1 VIAVRS
7 ARRLVAAASV
17 AAAAAALAGPGA
29 ASAADGGQV
38 WSTAGCGA
46 CHTLNVAGTRARVG
60 PNLDELAPTAAR
72 VAAKVRSGG
81 GGMPSFSTKL
91 AAADID
97 AVAAFVTANAGRL
110 PGQPPVN
117 GTIVA
122 ASTGPL
128 PDPAPWVKSLQAKL
142 ATLGLFSGAQT
153 GVYGPVTTAAVR
165 AFQVKAGLT
174 PDGKWGP
181 ASQTALDRSIA
192 AGKVVKAGAKTKAAA
207 TTTTATTVTTTATT
221 TTATAAAATSTTA
234 LPPPAD
240 WVRTVQQQLATL
252 GFFNGAATGVY
263 GPLTTT
269 AVRAFQTNVGL
280 TPDGKW
286 GPASQTALD
295 AALARSSR

>member
-1 VIAVRS
+1 MIAARS
-7 ARRLVAAASV
+7 ARLLLAATV
-17 AAAAAALAGPGA
+17 AAAAAVALAGPGA

-60 PNLDELAPTAAR
+60 PNLDELAPTVAQ

-81 GGMPSFSTKL
+81 GMPSFARRLS
-91 AAADID
+91 AEDIE
-97 AVAAFVTANAGRL
+97 AVATFVSANSGRL
-110 PGQPPVN
+110 PGQPPVT
-117 GTIVA
+117 GTIVP

-165 AFQVKAGLT
+165 AFQIKAGLT

-181 ASQTALDRSIA
+181 ASQAALDRSIA
-192 AGKVVKAGAKTKAAA
+192 AGRVVKAGARTRPATATGTAA
-207 TTTTATTVTTTATT
+207 TTTTAA
-221 TTATAAAATSTTA
+221 ATAAATTATGSTAA
-234 LPPPAD
+234 LPPPAE
-240 WVRTVQQQLATL
+240 WVKTVQQRLATL
-252 GFFNGAATGVY
+252 GFFSGAATGVY
-263 GPLTTT
+263 GPLTTA

-286 GPASQTALD
+286 GPASQAALD
-295 AALARSSR
+295 AAIARSSR